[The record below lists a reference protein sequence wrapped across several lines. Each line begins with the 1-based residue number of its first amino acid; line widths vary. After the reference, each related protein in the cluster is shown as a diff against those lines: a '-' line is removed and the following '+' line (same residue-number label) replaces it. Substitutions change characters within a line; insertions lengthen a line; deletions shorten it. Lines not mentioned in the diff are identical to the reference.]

1 MKRTIFAFNVFPLI
15 YNNSK
20 ANLTPLKLISHEQLA
35 SLHLRCY
42 TLLSD
47 DSFLPVDNNFDLEFD
62 DSVLQ
67 KDVIYVII

>member
-1 MKRTIFAFNVFPLI
+1 MFVIFSPI
-15 YNNSK
+15 YNKSK
-20 ANLTPLKLISHEQLA
+20 ANSTLLKLTSHEQLV

-47 DSFLPVDNNFDLEFD
+47 DSFLPVDNNFDLQVE